1 MPRKARIDAP
11 GALHHIIVR
20 GIKRK
25 KIFKDDT
32 DRINFLDRLGK
43 VLPETGRNISAWKET
58 DKSQSKKP
66 FLLLGVMELGLTMT
80 DLAPKLNILQPAVS
94 MSTQRGERA
103 ASKNGYSLMDDQK
116 FIILRACQKS
126 EVFNYD

>member
-1 MPRKARIDAP
+1 MPRKAHIDAP

-20 GIKRK
+20 GIERR

-43 VLPETGRNISAWKET
+43 VFSETGRNISAWKAT

-66 FLLLGVMELGLTMT
+66 FLLLGSQGIGVNNGGSCPKAKYLAAGSQYKYSAWRANIIRKWILT
-80 DLAPKLNILQPAVS
+80 D
-94 MSTQRGERA
+94 G
-103 ASKNGYSLMDDQK
+103 
-116 FIILRACQKS
+116 
-126 EVFNYD
+126 